1 MLAGVAEGL
10 DMKNDTP
17 VFIVGGGPVGLA
29 MALLL
34 DRFGVDCIVAEKD
47 PTTTK
52 HPKSRGCLARTME
65 LFRQWG
71 S

>member
-1 MLAGVAEGL
+1 MLASVAEG
-10 DMKNDTP
+10 TS

-34 DRFGVDCIVAEKD
+34 DRFGIDCIVAERD
-47 PTTTK
+47 QTTTE

-65 LFRQWG
+65 LFRQ
-71 S
+71 